1 MRSVPRRGRLSKRR
15 AFTLVEVIASIVI
28 VAVLAVTSANL
39 VGNVTSG
46 YTGAA
51 TRAELVNDG
60 SAALERLVTGIRDIP
75 LRASATSAEPSIAT
89 ITTDSITVDGN
100 QGFALSGTNL
110 LLTVAGVTT
119 TLLGNVSSFQV
130 RAFDQDNAA
139 MAVSVSGDACDPVRR
154 IELTLTLSR
163 NGVSETLR
171 TRVFLRSMMN
181 GASP

>member
-1 MRSVPRRGRLSKRR
+1 MPRQGRLSTRR

-28 VAVLAVTSANL
+28 VAVLAATSANL
-39 VGNVTSG
+39 VRDTTSG
-46 YTGAA
+46 YADA
-51 TRAELVNDG
+51 VTRAGLINDG

-75 LRASATSAEPSIAT
+75 LRASITPAEPSIAT
-89 ITTDSITVDGN
+89 ITTNSLTVDGN
-100 QGFALSGTNL
+100 HGFALSGTNL
-110 LLTVAGVTT
+110 RLTVAGVTT

-139 MAVSVSGDACDPVRR
+139 MAVSLSGNACDPVRR

-171 TRVFLRSMMN
+171 TRVFLRCMMH